1 MPDKEQVE
9 QNREHIVTLCS
20 QITRPGI
27 TDLMKWLDSSDFYTA
42 PASTRF
48 HGAEPGGLAAHSIAV
63 YLELNRTAAAWKEF
77 FPENLPEESLIIT
90 GLFHDLCKVN
100 CYKAETRRRKND
112 TTGVWESYETY
123 TRDEK
128 FPFGGHGS
136 KSVFIIQNYMK
147 LTPEEAVAI
156 NCHMGAYDDPDGKYV
171 SAAYEHYPLAWALHV
186 ADEAATFLNG
196 I

>member
-1 MPDKEQVE
+1 MPTKEQIE
-9 QNREHIVTLCS
+9 QNREHITTLCS

-27 TDLMKWLDSSDFYTA
+27 ADLMKWLDSSDYYTA

-48 HGAEPGGLAAHSIAV
+48 HGAEPGGLAAHSINV
-63 YLELNRTAAAWKEF
+63 YLELNRTVAAWREF
-77 FPENLPEESLIIT
+77 FPEQLPEESLIIT

-100 CYKAETRRRKND
+100 FYKTETRRRKND
-112 TTGVWESYETY
+112 ATGVWETYEAY
-123 TRDEK
+123 AVDEK

-171 SAAYEHYPLAWALHV
+171 SKAYEHYPLAWALHV
-186 ADEAATFLNG
+186 ADEAASYLIGT
-196 I
+196 